1 MEFGEDLINQNSS
14 IYILSKT
21 FIFYLSLS
29 LHNNLYEI
37 MQIDIIDLQ
46 DIKVH

>member
-1 MEFGEDLINQNSS
+1 MEFGEDLINQNCF

-21 FIFYLSLS
+21 LIICLSLS
-29 LHNNLYEI
+29 LHNNLYVI
-37 MQIDIIDLQ
+37 MQIDEIDLQ